1 MQTDIVQLLANI
13 KSNIAAVEQGE
24 RRAAVLDEIEADCVH
39 MLELMK
45 LFLISE
51 RDSYYGYFLM
61 NLTYDVDYRV
71 RLINAQEY
79 EIKDVTLLKGFISGL
94 HAGNFDITHVFI
106 EGLYKIIGADLAQA
120 EAFVA
125 WCEAFGKQNDMSFT
139 VTISD
144 DPAKASE
151 DLKKYL

>member
-1 MQTDIVQLLANI
+1 MVKIIMGPKGSGKT
-13 KSNIAAVEQGE
+13 KRFIADVNDAVKNEAGSM
-24 RRAAVLDEIEADCVH
+24 VCIENG
-39 MLELMK
+39 K
-45 LFLISE
+45 
-51 RDSYYGYFLM
+51 

-106 EGLYKIIGADLAQA
+106 EGLYKIIGADLVQA

-125 WCEAFGKQNDMSFT
+125 WCETFGKQNDMSFT

-144 DPAKASE
+144 DPARASE

>member
-1 MQTDIVQLLANI
+1 MLQSDRRQVCFQQLFFGLLLRGL
-13 KSNIAAVEQGE
+13 Q
-24 RRAAVLDEIEADCVH
+24 
-39 MLELMK
+39 K
-45 LFLISE
+45 LC
-51 RDSYYGYFLM
+51 
-61 NLTYDVDYRV
+61 
-71 RLINAQEY
+71 
-79 EIKDVTLLKGFISGL
+79 GL

-106 EGLYKIIGADLAQA
+106 EGLYKIIGADLTQA

>member
-1 MQTDIVQLLANI
+1 MVNI
-13 KSNIAAVEQGE
+13 MMGPEGSGKT
-24 RRAAVLDEIEADCVH
+24 
-39 MLELMK
+39 K
-45 LFLISE
+45 LLISAINNSVRHE
-51 RDSYYGYFLM
+51 AGSMVCIENGK

-106 EGLYKIIGADLAQA
+106 EGLYKIIGTDLSQA

-125 WCEAFGKQNDMSFT
+125 WCENFGKQNDMSFT
-139 VTISD
+139 ITISD

-151 DLKKYL
+151 NLKKYL